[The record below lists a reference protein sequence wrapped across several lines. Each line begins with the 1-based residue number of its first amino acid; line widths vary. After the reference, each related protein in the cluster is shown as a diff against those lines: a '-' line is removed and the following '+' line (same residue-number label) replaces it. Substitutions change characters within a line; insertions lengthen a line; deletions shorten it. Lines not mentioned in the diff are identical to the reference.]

1 MIKSLFLS
9 AILFTGLPASAQG
22 DAHCPAKGNPQ
33 IIEVF
38 NTAKLLNARFK
49 ASLGRPDE
57 GEYQRLRKEVE
68 QYGETTVMPCV
79 SRAAQRMVNR
89 ADPRLMHGLME
100 LLVSYE
106 NSADETMSYSMGKLF
121 AADPAAV
128 ERALK
133 AFSPSE
139 RKLIS
144 NSIQAGWINVKL
156 EYSSALGKNREERL
170 KELLSSVDRSPGPAQ

>member
-9 AILFTGLPASAQG
+9 AILFTSFSASGQG
-22 DAHCPAKGNPQ
+22 NEHCRAKGNPQ

-49 ASLGRPDE
+49 ASVGRPGE

-79 SRAAQRMVNR
+79 SRAAQRMAKR

-106 NSADETMSYSMGKLF
+106 NSADETMSYSMGRLF

-133 AFSPSE
+133 AFSPIE

-144 NSIQAGWINVKL
+144 DSIQAGWINVKP
-156 EYSSALGKNREERL
+156 EYSSALGKDREERL
-170 KELLSSVDRSPGPAQ
+170 EKLLSSVDGSPAQ